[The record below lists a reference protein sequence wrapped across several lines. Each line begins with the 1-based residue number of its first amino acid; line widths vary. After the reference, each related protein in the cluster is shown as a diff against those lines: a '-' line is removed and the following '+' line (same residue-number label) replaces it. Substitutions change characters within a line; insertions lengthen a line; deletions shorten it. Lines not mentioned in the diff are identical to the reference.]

1 MMPLVIS
8 LFCWYSTL
16 IKCVKTVKT
25 TVCVMATSKNH
36 NVFQVL
42 PCLHKSAEFYKVS
55 FLVHTTFKIITEKF
69 VLKY

>member
-1 MMPLVIS
+1 
-8 LFCWYSTL
+8 
-16 IKCVKTVKT
+16 
-25 TVCVMATSKNH
+25 MATSKNH